1 MNRETKEIQIDS
13 LIPSKYHLGQ
23 TYTGKRLQM
32 MMDSLQ
38 HSGLMNPIIVRSVD
52 NNKYEIISGHNRAK
66 AAKELGHRVIMA
78 DVRYGL
84 SDDEAMQLFYESN
97 LNQQSFSDW
106 NYLQRFE
113 AVRYTEK
120 MIREYSQQGKRTD
133 LEKKAL
139 DREENETS
147 VQTRQKLEMHSQPST
162 TRDKMARQLGISTAT
177 LSKYRR
183 IIKLPDEMVTKIA
196 HLLDGKKISFEAAY
210 LISDLEDE
218 DIRLLLDSINEK
230 TEQIIDL
237 HLLKIYG
244 KTNKRKGDAAII
256 APITPQGILGVLRGP
271 KKEPPHIIHPIYRQD
286 VLDEIEANKSQ

>member
-38 HSGLMNPIIVRSVD
+38 HLGLMNPIIVRPVD

-66 AAKELGHRVIMA
+66 AAKELEHRVIMA

-133 LEKKAL
+133 LEKKTL

-183 IIKLPDEMVTKIA
+183 IIKLPYEMVTKIA

-218 DIRLLLDSINEK
+218 DIMLLLDSINEK
-230 TEQIIDL
+230 PEQIIDL

-256 APITPQGILGVLRGP
+256 APITPQGILMVLRGP
-271 KKEPPHIIHPIYRQD
+271 KKEPPYIIRPIYRQD
-286 VLDEIEANKSQ
+286 VLDEIEANKPQ

>member
-23 TYTGKRLQM
+23 TYTSKRLQM

-38 HSGLMNPIIVRSVD
+38 RLGLMNPIIVRPVD
-52 NNKYEIISGHNRAK
+52 NNKYEVISGHNRAK
-66 AAKELGHRVIMA
+66 AAKELGYRVIMA

-97 LNQQSFSDW
+97 LNQQSFPDW

-139 DREENETS
+139 DREKNETS

-196 HLLDGKKISFEAAY
+196 HLLDEKKISFEAAY
-210 LISDLEDE
+210 MISDLEDE
-218 DIRLLLDSINEK
+218 DIIQLIESINK
-230 TEQIIDL
+230 NPAQKFDL
-237 HLLKIYG
+237 DMLKIFG
-244 KTNKRKGDAAII
+244 KTNKRKGDAGII
-256 APITPQGILGVLRGP
+256 CPITSQGILAALVP
-271 KKEPPHIIHPIYRQD
+271 QKEPPRIITPITRED
-286 VLDEIEANKSQ
+286 VLREIQANEAQ

>member
-38 HSGLMNPIIVRSVD
+38 HLGLMNPIIVRPVD

-66 AAKELGHRVIMA
+66 AAKELGHHVIMA

-133 LEKKAL
+133 LEKKTL

-230 TEQIIDL
+230 PEQIIDL

-271 KKEPPHIIHPIYRQD
+271 KKEPPHIIHQIYRQD
-286 VLDEIEANKSQ
+286 VLDEIEANKPQ